1 MRALTKAPATN
12 DGPAR
17 NHSKPSSRA
26 CPVSLASVSF
36 GQWDGVFL
44 RRKSNCACGG
54 DCPSCQKSAN
64 SPVSE
69 PHDASEVEADNI
81 ADQVMRV
88 SDSRGS
94 GVHLD
99 RSIQSFMQSRL
110 GADFSDVRIH
120 TDGKA
125 ASLNRLLNAKAFTVG
140 NNIYFNQGLYQ
151 PDSQKGKHLL
161 AHELTHTI
169 QQGRS
174 HSAIQ
179 RQPLGD
185 DSSTE
190 DPIHDPLL
198 DAFSQETG
206 VPRER
211 ASQHSP
217 EYEAWLLG
225 RRGAQPSQTPAYI
238 LNNWPY
244 TNPRYI
250 STISAWP
257 NDLPI
262 WQALTTRQAR
272 IDFVRFILSFDETN
286 CVPLAGET
294 TPRANCSAT
303 AAAAA
308 SFSNA
313 CQGYASQM
321 YARYTSEARLPA
333 ADTAAL
339 ESDAHVILGNV
350 PAKFHLPIRIAT
362 VPGHAF
368 NAVLIGSDPADVN
381 AWLFIE
387 PQNDEIFFA
396 SDPRMTSVRNI
407 YARSGIFTLSNLTG
421 YGPGFRETD
430 ERSFL
435 SNSAGTFTNQVLSV
449 TQRIFLDNFFR
460 DIFIADDPSAF
471 PFYTSRH
478 TPPQTYEQLIA
489 SYASE
494 SSANLAMAFTSL
506 NGRPFRRAP
515 GGTTEVM
522 TQAIYLQLLN
532 NKPGLDALIQLRT
545 LLPPP

>member
-1 MRALTKAPATN
+1 MKTP
-12 DGPAR
+12 D
-17 NHSKPSSRA
+17 SPS
-26 CPVSLASVSF
+26 
-36 GQWDGVFL
+36 
-44 RRKSNCACGG
+44 
-54 DCPSCQKSAN
+54 
-64 SPVSE
+64 
-69 PHDASEVEADNI
+69 
-81 ADQVMRV
+81 
-88 SDSRGS
+88 S

-125 ASLNRLLNAKAFTVG
+125 AHLNRLLNAKAFTVG
-140 NNIYFNQGLYQ
+140 NDIYFNQGRYQ

-169 QQGRS
+169 QQGS
-174 HSAIQ
+174 SPVAIQ
-179 RQPLGD
+179 RKPLGD
-185 DSSTE
+185 DSLTE

-225 RRGAQPSQTPAYI
+225 RRGAQPAQTPAYI

-244 TNPRYI
+244 TNSRYI
-250 STISAWP
+250 STVSAWP

-286 CVPLAGET
+286 CVPLAGQT

-303 AAAAA
+303 ASAVA
-308 SFSNA
+308 SFSNL

-321 YARYTSEARLPA
+321 YARYTSEGPLPA
-333 ADTAAL
+333 ADTASL
-339 ESDAHVILGNV
+339 ESKAHVVLGNV
-350 PAKFHLPIRIAT
+350 PAKFHIPIRIAT

-368 NAVLIGSDPADVN
+368 NAVPIDSDPADAN
-381 AWLFIE
+381 SWLFIE
-387 PQNDEIFFA
+387 PQTDEVFFA
-396 SDPRMTSVRNI
+396 SDPRMTSVTNR
-407 YARSGIFTLSNLTG
+407 YGGRGIFTLSRLTG
-421 YGPGFRETD
+421 YSGGFQETA

-435 SNSAGTFTNQVLSV
+435 STSAGTFTNQVLSPP
-449 TQRIFLDNFFR
+449 QRVFLNNFFR
-460 DIFIADDPSAF
+460 DIFIAEDPVAF
-471 PFYTSRH
+471 PFYTSGH
-478 TPPQTYEQLIA
+478 KPPQTYEQVIA

-494 SSANLAMAFTSL
+494 SSANLAMAFTFL
-506 NGRPFRRAP
+506 NGRSFRRAP

-522 TQAIYLQLLN
+522 TQAIYLQLLQ